1 MKKLILILL
10 LITCLSGY
18 AQTSDYRARGYKGN
32 ISFGIN
38 ADLSCEGAGFS
49 LSTTHGMQFNKF
61 LFVGGGI
68 GYENEMLPIYAAARS
83 YFTKRE
89 LRANPWAEM
98 RMGIDALYVG
108 YYLSP
113 SVGFSI
119 PLQRGFAI
127 SAALAYACS
136 FGFDCAEHNLGLRVG
151 FHF

>member
-1 MKKLILILL
+1 MKKIILILL
-10 LITCLSGY
+10 LFICLSSHTQ
-18 AQTSDYRARGYKGN
+18 ANDYRSSGYKGD
-32 ISFGIN
+32 ISLGIN
-38 ADLSCEGAGFS
+38 ADISCEGSGFS

-68 GYENEMLPIYAAARS
+68 GYENEMLPIYATVKG

-98 RMGIDALYVG
+98 RMGVDALNAG
-108 YYLSP
+108 CYLSP

-119 PLQRGFAI
+119 PLSKGFAI
-127 SAALAYACS
+127 SAALAYGYNVCY
-136 FGFDCAEHNLGLRVG
+136 DYAEHNLGLRIG